1 VKISTKLTTIGLACA
16 AGFASL
22 VAIGWIAG
30 NQTASTMAY
39 VKEASA
45 NVAVVEDMTDS
56 QLTLILAAMDA
67 IVDRE
72 DGAVA
77 PERMETI
84 RESIRKIREG
94 EPAAREVA
102 AILGRPELMNGF
114 GDNLTTVASAIETDL
129 VKLIESRAPTED
141 FAAIDDA
148 IDGGGDKLAATL
160 DELSTGGRSYV
171 ASYLTDTENQANNNT
186 LILSLSAAAFLLGIC
201 GFVAYIGRGIARSLR
216 ELQQDM
222 SAVAH
227 GDLNCEIRGIE
238 RNDEI
243 ALMARNLTDFRQAA
257 VDKIGLEKASEDA
270 RTREESARSEREATR
285 IRDGKVLETAIDQLA
300 GGLAKL
306 SSGDLTARIDS
317 TFEGDLERLR
327 QDFNSSVENLA
338 ATLGEIS
345 DATGAVRGSITEIG
359 SATDDLSRRTE
370 QQAASLEETAAALDQ
385 ISSTVRSAAE
395 RAEEASAMV
404 GAAKTGAENSGSVMR
419 ETMTAME
426 KISESSGQ
434 INQIIGVIDEIA
446 FQTNLLAL
454 NAGVEAAR
462 AGEAGKGFAVVAQEV
477 RELAQ
482 RSANAAKEIK
492 ELIATSS
499 SQVESGVSLVNR
511 TGSALSEIETQ
522 VGRINDHIQ
531 SIVTSSREQ
540 STALGEVNS
549 AVNQM
554 DQMTQQN
561 AAMVEQ
567 TNAATQGLGEEASR
581 LEKLIGGF
589 RMPGVA
595 AASHAAYASPSAV
608 ASVRTVPSSAPAHAP
623 APANRNA
630 GPRVAE
636 AGKSPAA
643 PSPARALGRK
653 LASAFSSGSPPASPS
668 NQNAD
673 NWEEF

>member
-1 VKISTKLTTIGLACA
+1 MKISTKLTAIGLACA

-22 VAIGWIAG
+22 VAIGWVAG
-30 NQTASTMAY
+30 NRTADTMAY
-39 VKEASA
+39 VKDASA
-45 NVAVVEDMTDS
+45 KVSVVEDMTDS

-67 IVDRE
+67 IVDKA
-72 DGAVA
+72 DGAIA

-84 RESIRKIREG
+84 RESIARI
-94 EPAAREVA
+94 AAGQPDATAVA
-102 AILGRPELMNGF
+102 EMLGQPELMDGF
-114 GDNLTTVASAIETDL
+114 AENLATVSKAIQVDL
-129 VKLIESRAPTED
+129 VELIEARAPSED

-148 IDGGGDKLAATL
+148 IDGGGEKLETAL
-160 DELSTGGRSYV
+160 DQLSSGGRSYI
-171 ASYLTDTENQANNNT
+171 ASYLTQTQNQANNT
-186 LILSLSAAAFLLGIC
+186 KLLLSLSAAAFLIAIC
-201 GFVAYIGRGIARSLR
+201 GFVAFIGMGIARSLR

-222 SAVAH
+222 NAVAH
-227 GDLNCEIRGIE
+227 GDLDREIRGTQ
-238 RNDEI
+238 RNDEL
-243 ALMARNLTDFRQAA
+243 ATMARNLTDFRQAA
-257 VDKIGLEKASEDA
+257 LDKIELERASGDA
-270 RTREESARSEREATR
+270 RAREESARNEREAAR
-285 IRDGKVLETAIDQLA
+285 IRDSKALESAINELA

-306 SSGDLTARIDS
+306 SGGDLTARID
-317 TFEGDLERLR
+317 TVFEGDLERLR
-327 QDFNSSVENLA
+327 VDFNISVEKLA

-345 DATGAVRGSITEIG
+345 ETTGAVRGSITEIG

-395 RAEEASAMV
+395 KAEEASTMV
-404 GAAKTGAENSGSVMR
+404 SVAKTGAENSGSIMR
-419 ETMTAME
+419 ETITAME

-434 INQIIGVIDEIA
+434 ITQIIGVIDEIA

-482 RSANAAKEIK
+482 RSATAAKEIK

-522 VGRINDHIQ
+522 VGRIDEHIQ
-531 SIVTSSREQ
+531 SIVTASREQ

-561 AAMVEQ
+561 AAMVEE
-567 TNAATQGLGEEASR
+567 TNAATQGLGEDASR

-589 RMPGVA
+589 RLPGA
-595 AASHAAYASPSAV
+595 AAAPH
-608 ASVRTVPSSAPAHAP
+608 SVRTSTSAGATVRTAPTNPAPAS

-630 GPRVAE
+630 SLRVVE
-636 AGKSPAA
+636 AGETSAR
-643 PSPARALGRK
+643 PSPARNLGRK
-653 LASAFSSGSPPASPS
+653 LASAFGGGRTEAPTSS
-668 NQNAD
+668 QNDD

>member
-1 VKISTKLTTIGLACA
+1 MKISTKLTAIGLACA

-30 NQTASTMAY
+30 DRTASTMAY
-39 VKEASA
+39 VKDVSA
-45 NVAVVEDMTDS
+45 KVAIVEDMTDS

-72 DGAVA
+72 EGAVA

-84 RESIRKIREG
+84 RDSIRKIRDG
-94 EPAAREVA
+94 EPAARDVA
-102 AILGRPELMNGF
+102 EMLGRPELMDGF
-114 GDNLTTVASAIETDL
+114 SENLTTVANAIEVDL
-129 VKLIESRAPTED
+129 VKLIESRAPSDD

-148 IDGGGDKLAATL
+148 IDGGGDKLEAAL
-160 DELSTGGRSYV
+160 DALSTGGRSYV
-171 ASYLTDTENQANNNT
+171 ASYLTDTENQANTTT
-186 LILSLSAAAFLLGIC
+186 LIQSLSAAAFLIGIC
-201 GFVAYIGRGIARSLR
+201 GFVAYIGMGIARSLR

-227 GDLNCEIRGIE
+227 GDLDREIRGVA

-257 VDKIGLEKASEDA
+257 LDKISLEEASEDA
-270 RTREESARSEREATR
+270 RAREETARSEREAAR
-285 IRDGKVLETAIDQLA
+285 IRDSKALEVAINQLA

-306 SSGDLTARIDS
+306 SSGDLSAHID
-317 TFEGDLERLR
+317 TPFEGDLERLR
-327 QDFNSSVENLA
+327 VDFNTSVQKLG

-345 DATGAVRGSITEIG
+345 EATGAVRGSITEIG

-370 QQAASLEETAAALDQ
+370 QQAASLEQTAAALDQ
-385 ISSTVRSAAE
+385 ISSTVRAAAE

-404 GAAKTGAENSGSVMR
+404 GAAKTGAENSGSIMR

-482 RSANAAKEIK
+482 RSATAAKEIK

-511 TGSALSEIETQ
+511 TGSALSEIESQ

-561 AAMVEQ
+561 AAMVEE

-589 RMPGVA
+589 RLPGFASASGAMRA
-595 AASHAAYASPSAV
+595 APSGG
-608 ASVRTVPSSAPAHAP
+608 ASVRAAPSSPAP

-630 GPRVAE
+630 GLRVVE
-636 AGKSPAA
+636 AGDAPAR
-643 PSPARALGRK
+643 PSPARKLGHK
-653 LASAFSSGSPPASPS
+653 LASAFGGGRAEPPASS
-668 NQNAD
+668 QSDD